1 MMTSHLVSLRWLA
14 AAGLCVGLA
23 AAAGAQT
30 GAGTQSAPAVPPQAA
45 AQVKGAPLVANNT
58 AVPQKLEFLNRGGWL
73 SPWQRYQPANIG
85 MPDLRNPASLEQQ
98 AAQGTLYL
106 SLHDMLQLALMSNLD
121 IANASNAQLQA
132 KPDYLRTLAG
142 GSARGVAG
150 ETITSAI
157 FSGAIGASGGGGGGG
172 GGSGAGSV
180 SGGGAGVHG
189 GGGGYDPTFN
199 FTFADEHSRQPLN
212 NAVLFG
218 TSEQILNSAF
228 GVASFG
234 QSFTTGT
241 GYSVSFASQ
250 RSYQNS
256 NQLFLNPQVASDVSI
271 GMQQELLKGSRR
283 SVNRATMVI
292 GENSLRYADAN
303 YKDQVTTVVAQAIT
317 QYWTLAAAGRQIEVA
332 EQAEQQAQKTLDDT
346 NALIQYG
353 KVPAGNRIT
362 AETGLS
368 TAASAV
374 LQAKTDY
381 AKAASKLKLFLV
393 KQWSPNV
400 IAARVVTTQALP
412 LPQQTTLPELKQM
425 VTRAVNFS
433 PKLAEDRINVSN
445 NDLAVKVRK
454 DTLLPS
460 LTLFA
465 SYTSSGVAGV
475 GVNCAV
481 ATFPC
486 PAGSVLGALPAGF
499 GRSVGD
505 IFSYKAPD
513 YGVGFALS
521 VPVWNRTNRADEATT
536 ELQAAAARV
545 TLQKDENAVTEQ
557 VNEDRI
563 ELEGQMAQVQAAE
576 NAEKL
581 FQQALDNSRSKY
593 SLGKGT
599 IDEVEAAEVALVNA
613 QKGVVAAQQAYAI
626 AQVTLAKDSG
636 TLLDE
641 YNISLGQPLTPQSI
655 RNLH

>member
-1 MMTSHLVSLRWLA
+1 MTAHSVSMRWLTVTA
-14 AAGLCVGLA
+14 LSLCLA
-23 AAAGAQT
+23 ASALAQS
-30 GAGTQSAPAVPPQAA
+30 GTTAAPAPAQA
-45 AQVKGAPLVANNT
+45 KGAPLVANNT
-58 AVPQKLEFLNRGGWL
+58 AVPQQLDFLNRGGWFSL
-73 SPWQRYQPANIG
+73 WQRYQPANIG
-85 MPDLRNPASLEQQ
+85 QPDLRNPASLEQQ

-106 SLHDMLQLALMSNLD
+106 SLHDMLQLTLTSNLD

-189 GGGGYDPTFN
+189 GGGGYDPSFN
-199 FTFADEHSRQPLN
+199 FQFADEHSRQPLN

-218 TSEQILNSAF
+218 TSEQILNSAV

-271 GMQQELLKGSRR
+271 GMQQELLRGSRR

-292 GENSLRYADAN
+292 GENSLRFADAN
-303 YKDQVTTVVAQAIT
+303 YKDQVTTVVAEAIT
-317 QYWTLAAAGRQIEVA
+317 QYWTLSAAGRQIEVA

-353 KVPAGNRIT
+353 KVPAANRIT

-368 TAASAV
+368 TASTAV

-393 KQWSPNV
+393 KQWSPN
-400 IAARVVTTQALP
+400 IITARVVTTQTLP
-412 LPQQTTLPELKQM
+412 MPQQTTPLPELKDM
-425 VTRAVNFS
+425 VTRAVSFS

-481 ATFPC
+481 ASFPC
-486 PAGSVLGALPAGF
+486 PAGSVLGTTPAGF
-499 GRSVGD
+499 GRSFGD

-536 ELQAAAARV
+536 ELQAAASRV
-545 TLQKDENAVTEQ
+545 TLQKDENAITEQ

-563 ELEGQMAQVQAAE
+563 ELAGQMAQLQAAQ
-576 NAEKL
+576 NAQTL
-581 FQQALDNSRSKY
+581 FQQALDDSRSKY

-613 QKGVVAAQQAYAI
+613 QKNVVAAQQAYAI

-641 YNISLGQPLTPQSI
+641 YNISLGQPLSPQSI
-655 RNLH
+655 HNLH

>member
-1 MMTSHLVSLRWLA
+1 MMTAHSVSMRWLTVTALSLCLA
-14 AAGLCVGLA
+14 ASALAQSGTTA
-23 AAAGAQT
+23 AAAPAPAQT
-30 GAGTQSAPAVPPQAA
+30 
-45 AQVKGAPLVANNT
+45 KGAPLVANNT
-58 AVPQKLEFLNRGGWL
+58 AVPQQLDFLNRGGWFSL
-73 SPWQRYQPANIG
+73 WQRYQPANIG
-85 MPDLRNPASLEQQ
+85 QPDLRNPASLEQQ

-106 SLHDMLQLALMSNLD
+106 SLHDMLQLTLTSNLD

-157 FSGAIGASGGGGGGG
+157 FSGAIG
-172 GGSGAGSV
+172 
-180 SGGGAGVHG
+180 VHG
-189 GGGGYDPTFN
+189 GGGGYDPSFN
-199 FTFADEHSRQPLN
+199 FQFADEHSRQPLN

-218 TSEQILNSAF
+218 TSEQILNSAV

-271 GMQQELLKGSRR
+271 GMQQELLRGSRR

-292 GENSLRYADAN
+292 GENSLRFADAN
-303 YKDQVTTVVAQAIT
+303 YKDQVTTVVAEAIT
-317 QYWTLAAAGRQIEVA
+317 QYWTLSAAGRQIEVA

-353 KVPAGNRIT
+353 KVPAANRIT

-368 TAASAV
+368 TASTAV

-393 KQWSPNV
+393 KQWSPN
-400 IAARVVTTQALP
+400 IITARVVTTQTLP
-412 LPQQTTLPELKQM
+412 MPQQTTPLPELKDM
-425 VTRAVNFS
+425 VTRAVSFS

-481 ATFPC
+481 ASFPC
-486 PAGSVLGALPAGF
+486 PAGIV
-499 GRSVGD
+499 RSFGD

-536 ELQAAAARV
+536 ELQAAASRV
-545 TLQKDENAVTEQ
+545 TLQKDENAITEQ

-563 ELEGQMAQVQAAE
+563 ELAGQMAQLQAAQ
-576 NAEKL
+576 NAQTL
-581 FQQALDNSRSKY
+581 FQQALDDSRSKY

-599 IDEVEAAEVALVNA
+599 IDEVEA
-613 QKGVVAAQQAYAI
+613 
-626 AQVTLAKDSG
+626 
-636 TLLDE
+636 
-641 YNISLGQPLTPQSI
+641 
-655 RNLH
+655 